1 MALQAGAAAPPP
13 VPMAGIRADA
23 FGELTAPYRGALL
36 AHCYRML
43 GSIDDAEDAVQEALV
58 RAWRSRATFTEVV
71 SLRAWLYRIATNV
84 CLDSIERSRRGW
96 SAAGRPEVQPIPADL
111 IDEPSAGPEARYDA
125 RESISLAFL
134 TALQVLSPRQR
145 GVLILRDVL
154 GWRAAEAA
162 DLLGLTVPAANS
174 ALHRARRAL
183 QATYPSAERDHVAA
197 ADRDRRGSGRDIRG
211 ARAVRAP
218 APEPSRLRSLL
229 DRYVRAW
236 ETADVAGLVSLLRE
250 DAVVSM
256 PPGLT
261 IVGTDAIGAFLAS
274 SVFAG
279 RRIQLEPV
287 EANGVAA
294 FVIHSGATD
303 AVALEPFAVLTLDI
317 AARNGGED
325 LRVTRMGVFADPR
338 LVARFR

>member
-1 MALQAGAAAPPP
+1 MALHTGAAPPP
-13 VPMAGIRADA
+13 VPMADITADA

-84 CLDSIERSRRGW
+84 SLDAIERARRGW
-96 SAAGRPEVQPIPADL
+96 GAAGRPEVQPVPADL

-145 GVLILRDVL
+145 GALILRDVL

-162 DLLGLTVPAANS
+162 DLLGLSVPAANS

-183 QATYPSAERDHVAA
+183 EATYPPTDA
-197 ADRDRRGSGRDIRG
+197 GRG
-211 ARAVRAP
+211 ARAVRVP
-218 APEPSRLRSLL
+218 GPEPSRLRSLL
-229 DRYVRAW
+229 DRYVKAW

-261 IVGTDAIGAFLAS
+261 IIGTDAIGAFLAS

-279 RRIQLEPV
+279 RRIRLEPV
-287 EANGVAA
+287 RANGIAA
-294 FVIHSGATD
+294 FVIHSGRTD
-303 AVALEPFAVLTLDI
+303 AATLEPFAVLTLDLD
-317 AARNGGED
+317 ATNGGED
-325 LRVTRMGVFADPR
+325 LRVARMGVFADPR

>member
-1 MALQAGAAAPPP
+1 MALTVGLAAPPP
-13 VPMAGIRADA
+13 ATMARLSPDA
-23 FGELTAPYRGALL
+23 FGDLTTPYRGALL
-36 AHCYRML
+36 AHSYRML

-58 RAWRSRATFTEVV
+58 RAWRSRATFTQAV
-71 SLRAWLYRIATNV
+71 SFRAWLYRIATNV
-84 CLDSIERSRRGW
+84 CLDAIERTKRGW
-96 SAAGRPEVQPIPADL
+96 GAAGRPEVQPVPEDL

-154 GWRAAEAA
+154 GWRAAEVA
-162 DLLGLTVPAANS
+162 DLLGLSVPAANS

-183 QATYPSAERDHVAA
+183 EATYAPAVPRGAAGAA
-197 ADRDRRGSGRDIRG
+197 AFARTPESG
-211 ARAVRAP
+211 
-218 APEPSRLRSLL
+218 RLRSLL

-236 ETADVAGLVSLLRE
+236 ESADVAGLVSLLRE

-261 IVGTDAIGAFLAS
+261 ITGAEAIARFLAS

-279 RRIQLEPV
+279 RRIRLVPV
-287 EANGVAA
+287 RTNGVAA
-294 FVIHSGATD
+294 FVIHSGATGAD
-303 AVALEPFAVLTLDI
+303 IAALEPYAILTLDI
-317 AARNGGED
+317 DPE
-325 LRVTRMGVFADPR
+325 LRIRRMGVFADPR
-338 LVARFR
+338 LVARFG